1 MDVEIV
7 LLADPFSVNV
17 ADVVPE
23 APMVADAVA
32 TVPRTTAPVA
42 VRAPLTVAPVEEERA
57 IRLVALAMPMLVPVV
72 PIRTPL
78 MSTYIA
84 VPEARETEP
93 AEPVADKVRGPAD
106 VEMVLLDEPVSVI
119 VADVVGPAAPMVVDA
134 AAPVPRTTSPVAA
147 RAPFTVTAGPVE
159 DERAIRLVA
168 LETPMLVPI
177 ALNWQPLMSTYA
189 AAVGV
194 VSEMVPAAFVM
205 SAVASVRVSADEMD
219 APAASVT
226 RPVTPSVPPSA
237 VAPVPDTVSV
247 LLSVVAPDT
256 PSVPP
261 SSVAPVP
268 DTVSAPLVVAPD
280 TPRVPATET
289 PVEVSAS
296 KLVAT
301 EMPMVVPVALIRTP
315 LMSTYLAEAVADS
328 EMVELAD
335 DKVRGPVEVEM
346 LLLTDPLSANV
357 ADVVVPEVPM
367 VADAAAPVPRR
378 TAPVAVKAPFTVAL
392 VEERAIRLV
401 APDTPMFVPEV
412 PTRTPLMST

>member
-1 MDVEIV
+1 MVE
-7 LLADPFSVNV
+7 L
-17 ADVVPE
+17 
-23 APMVADAVA
+23 
-32 TVPRTTAPVA
+32 VA
-42 VRAPLTVAPVEEERA
+42 VRVRPEPPTVKGDPTAEKARGPVE
-57 IRLVALAMPMLVPVV
+57 
-72 PIRTPL
+72 
-78 MSTYIA
+78 
-84 VPEARETEP
+84 
-93 AEPVADKVRGPAD
+93 
-106 VEMVLLDEPVSVI
+106 VEIVLLDEPVSVI

-289 PVEVSAS
+289 PVELSES
-296 KLVAT
+296 KLVAA